1 MLPPLHYTTDLWCQ
15 KQCGTCTKQA
25 SRPKENNRRHIYG
38 LLIWQRRQKHALI
51 QQMVMAKLDTNLQKT
66 DHRSIYTTLP
76 QIQLKPGH
84 YLNLKLKHS
93 NNGWFQHLSLTKGL
107 VIQGEKKLCRETLEL
122 NNVINQMGLKDIY
135 RTLHPSTK
143 GYTLFSAS
151 HEAFFKIGDILG
163 HDVSTNMRMKS
174 HCILSCHQRLK
185 LVSGKEF
192 EKFLEFDDSGKNTP
206 KALGHRKAIL
216 REKSIAICAHIKNF
230 ERTCIN
236 NLMMHMRAL
245 EKNKQHSQE

>member
-1 MLPPLHYTTDLWCQ
+1 M
-15 KQCGTCTKQA
+15 
-25 SRPKENNRRHIYG
+25 
-38 LLIWQRRQKHALI
+38 
-51 QQMVMAKLDTNLQKT
+51 
-66 DHRSIYTTLP
+66 
-76 QIQLKPGH
+76 
-84 YLNLKLKHS
+84 
-93 NNGWFQHLSLTKGL
+93 
-107 VIQGEKKLCRETLEL
+107 

-163 HDVSTNMRMKS
+163 RDVSTNMRKMKS
-174 HCILSCHQRLK
+174 QCILSCHQRLK

-236 NLMMHMRAL
+236 NLMIHMRAL